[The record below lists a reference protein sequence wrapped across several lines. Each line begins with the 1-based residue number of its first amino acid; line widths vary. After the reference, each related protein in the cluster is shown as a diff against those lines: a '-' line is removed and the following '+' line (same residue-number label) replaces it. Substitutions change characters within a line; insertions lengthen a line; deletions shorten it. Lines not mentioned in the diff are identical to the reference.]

1 MITLYSSGPMFGLPH
16 PSPFVIKA
24 DVLLKMSG
32 LEYRE
37 TPMTFSGAPKG
48 KVPYISDDGLVLG
61 DSYFIRR
68 HLETKYKIDF
78 SGGYG
83 ADKLALAWAIERML
97 EEHLYFLSVYERW
110 LVDENFEKGPSQ
122 FFNMAPAPIRP
133 ILRVV
138 IRGKVR
144 KMLKAQGLGRHTA
157 AERLELGKGDVNS
170 VATLLGNNT
179 YLLGDK
185 ICGADASVF
194 GSLYSASSSYFNTE
208 LGAYIRSQPKI
219 MAYLERMRARF
230 FPEGADAKT

>member
-1 MITLYSSGPMFGLPH
+1 MITLHTTGPMFGLPH

-24 DVLLKMSG
+24 DILLKMSG
-32 LEYRE
+32 VEYNNA
-37 TPMTFSGAPKG
+37 PMKFGGAPKG
-48 KVPYISDDGLVLG
+48 KVPYIKDGDLVLG

-83 ADKLALAWAIERML
+83 AEKLAQAWAIERML

-110 LVDENFEKGPSQ
+110 LIDENFEKGPRQ
-122 FFNMAPAPIRP
+122 FFNVAPAPLRP
-133 ILRVV
+133 ILRVLV
-138 IRGKVR
+138 RGKVR
-144 KMLKAQGLGRHTA
+144 KMVKAQGLGRHTA

-170 VATLLGNNT
+170 VVTLLGNNT

-194 GSLYSASSSYFNTE
+194 GSLYSASSSFFKTE

-230 FPEGADAKT
+230 FPENANATA